1 MKNVIVGTAGHV
13 DHGKTCLI
21 KALTG
26 MDTDRLKEEKKR
38 GITIENGF
46 ADMIYGDYNISIIDV
61 PGHEKF
67 IKNMLAG
74 IGGIDLVL
82 LVIGLDEGVMPQ
94 TVEHFQILKMLNIK
108 KGILVFTK
116 RDLVDDEEWIELVKE
131 DAKLLVEGTFM
142 ENAPSIEVSAYD
154 NYNIEEL
161 KQLIVDNID
170 DRLLKSDAKEL
181 FRLPVDRVF
190 TIDGFGTVITGT
202 LIEGTIHQ
210 GDEIAVYPE
219 DKVTKVRNLQVH
231 NQSVD
236 TAFAGQR
243 TAVNLAG
250 LKKEDIERG
259 SVLAAKGSLEP
270 TMMVDVKLEMF
281 DDTERVVANGSRV
294 HFYCGSSQALGKV
307 VLMDRDMAAKGD
319 NCFAQLRLEEPVA
332 IKKDDRFIIRFY
344 SPLETIGGGKVLE
357 VSPEK
362 HKRFDDKTI
371 AAMEIKD
378 RGSDKDVAELVIKEK
393 SKFFFTKG
401 YFAAKLRMSPE
412 ELEKI
417 SSILIDENK
426 VKTVKKEYLIHRDYI
441 KKIWEY
447 SKGILE
453 EYHSQNSLSEGMN
466 KEEFKSKITK
476 KFQIPDAKLS
486 EEIMA
491 LMEEEKLVKIG
502 PKSISLADFAISY
515 SPEMEA
521 MRQRILKL
529 YADRKYEMPTI
540 DEVLQTENDQNN
552 AKHIIDALVS
562 GGQLVRLNYQYCIG
576 REDFDR
582 ALSGLKEKIK
592 NDGRITL
599 AEFRDM
605 IGTSRKYAVEILEY
619 LDNNKITQKVDDA
632 RVLI

>member
-1 MKNVIVGTAGHV
+1 M
-13 DHGKTCLI
+13 
-21 KALTG
+21 
-26 MDTDRLKEEKKR
+26 
-38 GITIENGF
+38 
-46 ADMIYGDYNISIIDV
+46 
-61 PGHEKF
+61 
-67 IKNMLAG
+67 
-74 IGGIDLVL
+74 
-82 LVIGLDEGVMPQ
+82 
-94 TVEHFQILKMLNIK
+94 
-108 KGILVFTK
+108 
-116 RDLVDDEEWIELVKE
+116 
-131 DAKLLVEGTFM
+131 
-142 ENAPSIEVSAYD
+142 
-154 NYNIEEL
+154 
-161 KQLIVDNID
+161 
-170 DRLLKSDAKEL
+170 
-181 FRLPVDRVF
+181 
-190 TIDGFGTVITGT
+190 
-202 LIEGTIHQ
+202 
-210 GDEIAVYPE
+210 
-219 DKVTKVRNLQVH
+219 
-231 NQSVD
+231 
-236 TAFAGQR
+236 
-243 TAVNLAG
+243 
-250 LKKEDIERG
+250 
-259 SVLAAKGSLEP
+259 AAKGSLEP

>member
-219 DKVTKVRNLQVH
+219 DKATKVRNLQVH

-307 VLMDRDMAAKGD
+307 VLMDRDMAVKGD

-491 LMEEEKLVKIG
+491 LLEEEKLVKIG